1 MARSKGNAFGELRT
15 SDGVRAGIHGGDAL
29 AAMAMRVAY
38 LWLLVLVA
46 IGRLS
51 ELGISRRNQRQLEK
65 QGVRK
70 IPEPHFRWMVL
81 LHGGVILCAG
91 AEVVFL
97 HRPLIP
103 ALAISMAA
111 LFVFANLLR
120 WWVIRTLAG
129 HWHVEVMESSRVGVV
144 SSGPYRWV
152 RHPNYVAVAIEI
164 FSLPMIHTA
173 WITAVVGTLGDLEIL
188 RRRIKVEDGVLMSNP
203 AYRQAMGGKPRFVP
217 RVF

>member
-1 MARSKGNAFGELRT
+1 
-15 SDGVRAGIHGGDAL
+15 
-29 AAMAMRVAY
+29 MAMTVAY
-38 LWLLVLVA
+38 ISLLVVVG
-46 IGRLS
+46 IGRLA

-81 LHGGVILCAG
+81 LHGGILVCAG
-91 AEVVFL
+91 AEVLFL

-103 ALAISMAA
+103 ALAIPMAA
-111 LFVFANLLR
+111 LFVLSNLLR

-129 HWHVEVMESSRVGVV
+129 YWNVEVMESARVGVV

-152 RHPNYVAVAIEI
+152 RHPNYVAVVTEV

-173 WITAVVGTLGDLEIL
+173 WITAIVGTLGYLETL
-188 RRRIKVEDGVLMSNP
+188 RRRLRVEDGVLLANP
-203 AYRQAMGGKPRFVP
+203 GYLLAMGGKPRFFP
-217 RVF
+217 RVFKRPSRVSRKEHAA